1 MHRPT
6 RDQVNWE
13 QPFPHDEYVT
23 RQNAVRRAL
32 DEEGCSG
39 ILVSSPADLHYL
51 FGYDQIWF
59 GLDALCSCFLP
70 VDGAGHVF
78 FDNDGHEILV
88 SIYPEIADV
97 HYFDR
102 GKVVDHIKAISG
114 EVARR
119 GWARGTIALQP
130 RCYGPHPDH
139 LRAIGRDWEAAG
151 ATIADGSDL
160 IEDVRLIK
168 SPREILVVRQAAEI
182 ATAAM
187 ALARDSIHAGMRET
201 ELEGLI
207 VGEMMK
213 RGGGYPGIRTMIG
226 GGPRA
231 GCHHEPPSHREFRD
245 GDLIHIDFCAS
256 LHRYHVNI
264 CRSFALGVVDQR
276 WTDLFTRNEA
286 MMDLI
291 VREVRPGDSMAKM
304 HDIGGAF
311 AREHDLD
318 RYEWL
323 IGGYTLGIAMPPDWV
338 GRHRPKPR
346 EDIPPPDLTPGLVMN
361 FENQY
366 DTYQE
371 NWSGA
376 PGAGLID
383 TLLMGEESFE
393 ILTPLSRKLEPVG

>member
-1 MHRPT
+1 MHGPT
-6 RDQVNWE
+6 RDQVDWE
-13 QPFPHDEYVT
+13 QPFPHEEHAA
-23 RQNAVRRAL
+23 RQDAVRRAL
-32 DEEGCSG
+32 DAQGCSG
-39 ILVSSPADLHYL
+39 MLVTSPADLNYL
-51 FGYDQIWF
+51 LGYDQIWF
-59 GLDALCSCFLP
+59 ALDALCSCFLP
-70 VDGAGHVF
+70 VDGDPLF
-78 FDNDGHEILV
+78 FDNDGHEVLV
-88 SIYPEIADV
+88 SVTPEIAEV

-102 GKVVDHIKAISG
+102 GRVRDHIASLAG

-139 LRAIGRDWEAAG
+139 VRAVGRRWEEAG
-151 ATIADGSDL
+151 ARIADGSDL

-168 SPREILVVRQAAEI
+168 SPREIAVVRQAAEI

-187 ALARDSIHAGMRET
+187 ALARDSIRAGMTET
-201 ELEGLI
+201 ELEGII

-231 GCHHEPPSHREFRD
+231 GCHHEPPSHRRFRS
-245 GDLIHIDFCAS
+245 GDVIHIDFCAS

-264 CRSFALGVVDQR
+264 CRSFALGAVDPR
-276 WTDLFTRNEA
+276 WTALFERNEP
-286 MMDLI
+286 MMDVL
-291 VREVRPGDSMAKM
+291 VREIRPGDPMSKM
-304 HDIGGAF
+304 HEVGAAF
-311 AREHDLD
+311 AEAQDLA
-318 RYEWL
+318 RFEWL

-346 EDIPPPDLTPGLVMN
+346 EDIPPPALAPGLVMN

-366 DTYQE
+366 DTFKE
-371 NWSGA
+371 NWPGA

-383 TLLMGEESFE
+383 TLLMGAESFE
-393 ILTPLSRKLEPVG
+393 ILTPLSRRLEQVG